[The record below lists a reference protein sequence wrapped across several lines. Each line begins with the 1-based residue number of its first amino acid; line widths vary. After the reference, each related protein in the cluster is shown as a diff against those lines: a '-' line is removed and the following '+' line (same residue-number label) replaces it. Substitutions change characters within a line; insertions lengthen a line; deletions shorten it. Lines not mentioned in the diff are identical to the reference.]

1 MIFTRA
7 QLDTLSWE
15 ELVEKLMKYSN
26 IADEDK
32 ILANWF
38 DVFVGKYDKLPSEA
52 VKNFKEFQFLISQSD
67 YKPRKKRFVQWS
79 IYEKRNVRDKSC
91 SLFNK
96 KCWP

>member
-1 MIFTRA
+1 
-7 QLDTLSWE
+7 
-15 ELVEKLMKYSN
+15 MKYSN

-67 YKPRKKRFVQWS
+67 YKPRKKRFVQ
-79 IYEKRNVRDKSC
+79 
-91 SLFNK
+91 
-96 KCWP
+96 